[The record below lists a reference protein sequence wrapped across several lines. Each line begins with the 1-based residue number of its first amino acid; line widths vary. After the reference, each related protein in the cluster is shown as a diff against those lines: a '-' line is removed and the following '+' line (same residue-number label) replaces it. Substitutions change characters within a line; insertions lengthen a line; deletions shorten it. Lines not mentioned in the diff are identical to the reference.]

1 MTGVESKIRKRLATR
16 GKIPFAEFMGLA
28 LFDPEGGYYTDEALF
43 GPAGDYFT
51 SPATHPAF
59 GALVA
64 VQLQRMW
71 EVLDHPARFTVVEMG
86 AGNGLLAGDVVE
98 YAAGRSS
105 DFSGCLNYVA
115 VDRFRPADESKA
127 PDDTHRIIADGV
139 PLSQV
144 TGCFLSNELVDS
156 FPVHRFQIHRGT
168 VNEIYVALTE
178 DGEFTEVTAE
188 PSTPLLAERI
198 EELALSLPDGFRG
211 EVNLGI
217 PPWLSQVSNALK
229 RGFVVTI
236 DYGYEAAELYSQA
249 RAGGTLQTYY
259 RHTQGGSPY
268 QRVGRQDITAH
279 VDFSALG
286 STGNSLGLQLLG
298 LRTQARFLRDLG
310 FEAMHQKV
318 RGLGLSDRERNAN
331 TMAMLELVKPEG
343 LGGFKVHVQER
354 GSGVT
359 GLDQLTPAEP
369 APGQLDVPLLGPR
382 HMPLMEGRYPHLEW
396 DPGDLWPFGR
406 EEP

>member
-1 MTGVESKIRKRLATR
+1 
-16 GKIPFAEFMGLA
+16 MGLA

-71 EVLDHPARFTVVEMG
+71 EVLGHPARFTVVEMG
-86 AGNGLLAGDVVE
+86 AGNGLLASDVVE
-98 YAAGRSS
+98 YAAGMSS

-127 PDDTHRIIADGV
+127 PDGAHRIIADGV

-156 FPVHRFQIHRGT
+156 FPVHRFQIHLGA
-168 VNEIYVALTE
+168 VNEIYVALNE
-178 DGEFTEVTAE
+178 DGAFTEVVAE
-188 PSTPLLAERI
+188 PSTPLLAGRI

-286 STGNSLGLQLLG
+286 SAGNSLGLQLLG
-298 LRTQARFLRDLG
+298 LPTQARFLRDLG
-310 FEAMHQKV
+310 FEAMRQKV
-318 RGLGLSDRERNAN
+318 RGQGLGDRERNAN

-343 LGGFKVHVQER
+343 LGGFKVLVQER
-354 GSGVT
+354 GTGVT
-359 GLDQLTPAEP
+359 GLGQLAPAESVL
-369 APGQLDVPLLGPR
+369 GQLDVPPLGPR

>member
-28 LFDPEGGYYTDEALF
+28 LFDPEGGYYTDESPF

-71 EVLDHPARFTVVEMG
+71 EVLGHPARFTVVEMG
-86 AGNGLLAGDVVE
+86 AGNGLLASDVVE
-98 YAAGRSS
+98 YAAGMSS

-127 PDDTHRIIADGV
+127 PDGAHRIIADGV

-156 FPVHRFQIHRGT
+156 FPVHRFQIHLGA
-168 VNEIYVALTE
+168 VNEIYVALNE
-178 DGEFTEVTAE
+178 DGAFTEVVAE
-188 PSTPLLAERI
+188 PSTPLLAGRI

-268 QRVGRQDITAH
+268 QCVGRQDITAH

-286 STGNSLGLQLLG
+286 SAGNSLGLQLLG
-298 LRTQARFLRDLG
+298 LPTQARFLRDLG
-310 FEAMHQKV
+310 FEAMRQKV
-318 RGLGLSDRERNAN
+318 RGQGLGDRERNAN

-343 LGGFKVHVQER
+343 LGGFKVLVQER
-354 GSGVT
+354 GTGVT
-359 GLDQLTPAEP
+359 GLGQLAPAESVL
-369 APGQLDVPLLGPR
+369 GQLDVPPLGPR